1 MTRWLRSNDKPP
13 KWLAFRSSSTLIT
26 VAVSFAVFTDVFLYA
41 VVVPVIPFTLESRIG
56 VDSDRVQYWVS
67 VSLAVFAVALFASSP
82 IWGWM
87 ADRYQNRR
95 IPMLVGLLWL
105 LAATLL
111 LCLSSNIAMLLIA
124 RILQGLSAA
133 MTWSVGL
140 ALLIDSVDK
149 KHVGRATG
157 WTSTALTLGILLGPL
172 VGGIVYDRAGNYAV
186 FGICFGLIG
195 IDIVLRIIIVELKE
209 ARKWRSKEPYSD
221 STTAAANP
229 TAREATAGQGASV
242 ADPTPPSTSLAD
254 HDESETNEDPG
265 VIERQQPRGAF
276 SIAGKNG
283 ILGLLRKRRMLCA
296 LFGVVIQAAT
306 QTSFDAIMPL
316 QVHDLFHWNAIGGG
330 LIFLPIVLP
339 TFLGPVVGS
348 LSDRHGPRWCTAG
361 GFLFCVPFFVC
372 FRFVTENSIGDKVLL
387 CALLAAIGLGEAFQV
402 APLMAEISWAAE
414 EGRAEDAGAVP
425 YAQAYALYNISFAAG
440 AIIGPLLSGMVRES
454 SGFGTVGWSL
464 AILNGVTALVML
476 NWVGGAPLYSFR
488 QGIRRNGEEKS
499 LALSTAP
506 VASAESGQ
514 QAGGKGKSPSEEQR
528 RREEDI
534 A

>member
-1 MTRWLRSNDKPP
+1 MVPWLSSGDKPP
-13 KWLAFRSSSTLIT
+13 TCLALRSSSATITLT
-26 VAVSFAVFTDVFLYA
+26 VSFAVFTDVFLYA

-56 VDSDRVQYWVS
+56 VSPDR
-67 VSLAVFAVALFASSP
+67 A

-149 KHVGRATG
+149 NHVGRATG

-172 VGGIVYDRAGNYAV
+172 IGGIVYDRAGNYAV

-195 IDIVLRIIIVELKE
+195 IDIILRLLIIEAKD
-209 ARKWRSKEPYSD
+209 ARKWMLRKTESD
-221 STTAAANP
+221 AAATAELTASAGQSEITAAP
-229 TAREATAGQGASV
+229 QSSTIQASRKPGIPEEELN
-242 ADPTPPSTSLAD
+242 D
-254 HDESETNEDPG
+254 NE
-265 VIERQQPRGAF
+265 RRKSHGAF

-296 LFGVVIQAAT
+296 LFGVIIQAAT

-316 QVHDLFHWNAIGGG
+316 QVHEVFHWDAIGGG

-339 TFLGPVVGS
+339 TFFSPLIGS
-348 LSDRHGPRWCTAG
+348 LGDKYGPRWFTAG
-361 GFLFCVPFFVC
+361 GFLFCVPFLVC
-372 FRFVTENSIGDKVLL
+372 FRFVTENTINHKVMLCGLL
-387 CALLAAIGLGEAFQV
+387 FAVGLGEALQV
-402 APLMAEISWAAE
+402 APLMAEISWAAD
-414 EGRAEDAGAVP
+414 EGCELSDDGEASAVP

-454 SGFGTVGWSL
+454 AGFGTVGWSL

-476 NWVGGAPLYSFR
+476 NWVGGAPLYRFR
-488 QGIRRNGEEKS
+488 QGIKRGGAGGS
-499 LALSTAP
+499 QAP
-506 VASAESGQ
+506 SDTGAAAVAGAESGQ
-514 QAGGKGKSPSEEQR
+514 QNDAQEKRTAQ
-528 RREEDI
+528 
-534 A
+534 